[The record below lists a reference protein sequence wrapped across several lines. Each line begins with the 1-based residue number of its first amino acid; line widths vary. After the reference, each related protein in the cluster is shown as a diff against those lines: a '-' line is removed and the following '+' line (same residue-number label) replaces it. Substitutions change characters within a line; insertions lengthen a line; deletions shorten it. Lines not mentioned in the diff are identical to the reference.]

1 MYKDRISF
9 QKEKE
14 QMKQS
19 REEYL
24 KKRREIAEKLGMR
37 MCECGG
43 LMYDVG
49 DKLVCGDCN
58 KKIEITNKSYHQS

>member
-1 MYKDRISF
+1 MYKDRINY

-24 KKRREIAEKLGMR
+24 KKRRETAEKLGMR

-58 KKIEITNKSYHQS
+58 KKIMK

>member
-1 MYKDRISF
+1 
-9 QKEKE
+9 
-14 QMKQS
+14 MKQS